1 MKPYFDQETE
11 RKLLQLG
18 RKKFVKTLTL
28 TILWC
33 VMVLGAWIAY
43 IVYSGR
49 SWNSPS
55 VFAYPLLCLLP
66 FFPFRVQKILFS
78 KNFYGTV
85 ESARLVP
92 SHKAISGPIT
102 YSQAKEL
109 EIMTAEVVFRGDH
122 GEKRAVTYT
131 EASVLAKDLYY
142 RKDDRVLVIRGLKYP
157 VKYPIPETEEY
168 ICPVCGNFIKPGKRS
183 CRWCRT
189 DFG

>member
-18 RKKFVKTLTL
+18 RKKYVKTLTL

-33 VMVLGAWIAY
+33 VLVLGAWIAY

-78 KNFYGTV
+78 KTFM
-85 ESARLVP
+85 ARWNPHGWFLLTKPFPVP
-92 SHKAISGPIT
+92 SH
-102 YSQAKEL
+102 
-109 EIMTAEVVFRGDH
+109 TARQRNW
-122 GEKRAVTYT
+122 K
-131 EASVLAKDLYY
+131 S
-142 RKDDRVLVIRGLKYP
+142 
-157 VKYPIPETEEY
+157 
-168 ICPVCGNFIKPGKRS
+168 
-183 CRWCRT
+183 
-189 DFG
+189 